1 MLIGDCDIV
10 ITRQPRWFVCCQI
23 NLSCKD
29 SLLLLLVV
37 LITLAVL
44 VNGCRILAYVCVS
57 KAAIAVSCL
66 SPSSSSG
73 CEWGGW
79 LSDIGSLGRP
89 WIGREHK
96 ERPMGSKVAKGWFWR
111 REMILSEWRRK
122 LQGDPEHKWGDPIEM
137 VELGSENDWVA
148 SERLT
153 RNESGNRAMHYST
166 SSPRRWMQACF
177 KFIASVHFN
186 ALLQPRLHR
195 PLFLAPP
202 PPPPPALQNMV
213 TLHQMPQQCHYM
225 WNCADICVFCFRIK
239 SDSSSS
245 KAVKISVLEV
255 VFEIILSFT

>member
-1 MLIGDCDIV
+1 M
-10 ITRQPRWFVCCQI
+10 FVT
-23 NLSCKD
+23 
-29 SLLLLLVV
+29 LL
-37 LITLAVL
+37 
-44 VNGCRILAYVCVS
+44 
-57 KAAIAVSCL
+57 
-66 SPSSSSG
+66 
-73 CEWGGW
+73 EQWMWGGW

-122 LQGDPEHKWGDPIEM
+122 GHNTRRSWHPEHKWGDPIEM

-153 RNESGNRAMHYST
+153 RNESGNRTMHYST

-202 PPPPPALQNMV
+202 PPPPPPLPPPPV
-213 TLHQMPQQCHYM
+213 SGHSTSRHLTRDPLGVP
-225 WNCADICVFCFRIK
+225 WSDVCF
-239 SDSSSS
+239 
-245 KAVKISVLEV
+245 L
-255 VFEIILSFT
+255 